1 MNKFFATALGALTL
15 VAGLSAATTETFAA
29 RNYNTPLT
37 ELSLKPWAVS
47 GLCKNNPAEC
57 RGGGSA
63 SVAATPDLLNLLK
76 RVNVQVNRSIRYRAE
91 RIDDWA
97 INPRE
102 GDCEDYALS
111 KRSALVRAG
120 VDASALRIGITSTRQ
135 GASHA
140 VLLVMTDRGRL
151 VLDNRTGVIR
161 EVGRSE
167 YRIQAM
173 SGRSLNEWGRG

>member
-1 MNKFFATALGALTL
+1 MNKFFAAALGALAL
-15 VAGLSAATTETFAA
+15 VAGLSVATTETFAA

-47 GLCKNNPAEC
+47 GLCKNNPVEC

-63 SVAATPDLLNLLK
+63 SITATPDLIKLLK
-76 RVNVQVNRSIRYRAE
+76 RVNAQVNRSIRFRPE

-102 GDCEDYALS
+102 GDCEDFALS

-120 VDASALRIGITSTRQ
+120 VDASALRIGITSTRS
-135 GASHA
+135 GEAHA
-140 VLLVMTDRGRL
+140 VLLVMTDVGRL